1 MLSNKRFTIILSLV
15 IAICIWGYV
24 IGETNPV
31 DTRTFRS
38 VPIQLVN
45 EESLQEKGLAVLET
59 SDTEMNITIIG
70 TRADIS
76 GISEREIAATVNL
89 ADAAKGE
96 NELKIDLHIPDS
108 VEIENKSLNKIT
120 VIVEESRSKK
130 VDVEVDYQGSF
141 AEDEEPI
148 TVDMSRESVV
158 VSGPVSQVDKV
169 SYVRAVVGAGK
180 VTDQPESI
188 KCGLTPVNK
197 SGAEVKSVNLSA
209 QSVTVTAELAKT
221 KTVPLDVPVVDNSS
235 DLYTRNVS
243 APEEITIK
251 GRSSD
256 LEAIDSIS
264 AQSVDISDI
273 TENTSI
279 TLTPILPENVQVS
292 SKSSELTATVTVEP
306 PESRK
311 FTFSG
316 SNVEITGLGDE
327 LSADV
332 RTDSITVTLTG
343 RKEDID
349 KIAETDFNLTI
360 SVSGLQAGSHQVEL
374 RVECSGSYSEISVNP
389 DKIRVI
395 IE

>member
-76 GISEREIAATVNL
+76 SISEREIAATVNL

-96 NELKIDLHIPDS
+96 TELKIDLHIPDS

-148 TVDMSRESVV
+148 TVDMSREPVV

-169 SYVRAVVGAGK
+169 S
-180 VTDQPESI
+180 
-188 KCGLTPVNK
+188 
-197 SGAEVKSVNLSA
+197 
-209 QSVTVTAELAKT
+209 
-221 KTVPLDVPVVDNSS
+221 
-235 DLYTRNVS
+235 
-243 APEEITIK
+243 
-251 GRSSD
+251 
-256 LEAIDSIS
+256 
-264 AQSVDISDI
+264 
-273 TENTSI
+273 
-279 TLTPILPENVQVS
+279 
-292 SKSSELTATVTVEP
+292 
-306 PESRK
+306 
-311 FTFSG
+311 
-316 SNVEITGLGDE
+316 
-327 LSADV
+327 
-332 RTDSITVTLTG
+332 
-343 RKEDID
+343 
-349 KIAETDFNLTI
+349 
-360 SVSGLQAGSHQVEL
+360 
-374 RVECSGSYSEISVNP
+374 
-389 DKIRVI
+389 
-395 IE
+395 